1 MLKDRF
7 IQEEISKLKNQ
18 DKPTRKNR
26 AIPPDLV
33 DVPID
38 QRNLKDEKIIKLA
51 SGIELDEMVEAQ
63 QFMKELFDSEVAAG
77 NIPSSMSY
85 DEWIMDLRKSFGG
98 GGKVIKF
105 SDYKKPQ
112 IKEIKISDYLDL
124 SKRLIDLSQS
134 ERDTLEWI
142 LRKSFPKK

>member
-105 SDYKKPQ
+105 SDYKKPR